1 MKRIQ
6 GFEVSKMLLAAL
18 CMSFIAAGVVQAQ
31 SDLSAFTGKFT
42 LTNQVLWGETVLQ
55 PGNYTITI
63 PSFSG
68 ATFALVRDGKGR
80 PVARFMSRID
90 DRKTSSRNAL
100 LIGEKNGR
108 LHVYSLQLA
117 ALGRVLVYD
126 RALAREAVRE
136 ARAPQTVQVML
147 AKR

>member
-1 MKRIQ
+1 
-6 GFEVSKMLLAAL
+6 MLLAAL
-18 CMSFIAAGVVQAQ
+18 CMSFITAGVVQAQ

-80 PVARFMSRID
+80 PVARFMSGMD

-100 LIGEKNGR
+100 LIGEKRMDGSTCILCNSPPWEGCWSTTEPWRGKR
-108 LHVYSLQLA
+108 L
-117 ALGRVLVYD
+117 GKRV
-126 RALAREAVRE
+126 RPRRC
-136 ARAPQTVQVML
+136 R
-147 AKR
+147 